1 MKKFLTV
8 IYLTFSAGLT
18 PVAAKFVTAEI
29 SPLSLAF
36 FRFGIATLL
45 LFLFFKIKGI
55 SFKIERK
62 DIWYIVML
70 GALCI
75 PINHFFFLV
84 GIKMSTA
91 SNSGVMYA
99 LTPMIA
105 YLLSIYL
112 KNEKYD
118 LKKILTI
125 SLTIIGIIIIFW
137 ESLIQSLEQQN
148 NLFLGNILLFFAVSS
163 WAVYI
168 TLSKKMID
176 KYGSLKT
183 STLAFIA
190 GMILFIPLFIYDYP
204 NFSLDKLSVGGII
217 GFIHLSVFVAF
228 LGYFIYSYSTKF
240 IKISTLATLT
250 NLSPIVTI
258 VFSYFLLGEQMTVYF
273 ITGAIITISGVFLT
287 QIFSEKE
294 LKND

>member
-1 MKKFLTV
+1 LKKFLTV
-8 IYLTFSAGLT
+8 LYLTFSAGLT
-18 PVAAKFVTAEI
+18 PVAAKYVTAEI

-36 FRFGIATLL
+36 FRFGLATVL
-45 LFLFFKIKGI
+45 LFIFFKVKGI
-55 SFKIERK
+55 SFKIDRK
-62 DIWYIVML
+62 DILYLVML

-75 PINHFFFLV
+75 PVNQFFFLV

-105 YLLSIYL
+105 YLISIYI
-112 KNEKYD
+112 KNEKYNF
-118 LKKILTI
+118 KKLITI
-125 SLTIIGIIIIFW
+125 SLTIIGIVIIFW
-137 ESLIQSLEQQN
+137 ESLLQSLEQQS

-163 WAVYI
+163 WAIYV

-190 GMILFIPLFIYDYP
+190 GMILFIPLFIYDLP
-204 NFSLDKLSVGGII
+204 NFNLDKLTFGGVI

-258 VFSYFLLGEQMTVYF
+258 VFSYFLLGEKLSVYF
-273 ITGAIITISGVFLT
+273 ITGASITILGVFLT
-287 QIFSEKE
+287 QFYSDKE
-294 LKND
+294 ILND

>member
-1 MKKFLTV
+1 MRKFLTV
-8 IYLTFSAGLT
+8 FYLTFSAGLT
-18 PVAAKFVTAEI
+18 PVAAKFVTSEI

-36 FRFGIATLL
+36 FRFGLATLL
-45 LFLFFKIKGI
+45 LFIFFKIKGI
-55 SFKIERK
+55 SFKIDKK
-62 DIWYIVML
+62 DIAYIILL

-75 PINHFFFLV
+75 PINQFFFLV

-99 LTPMIA
+99 LTPMIV
-105 YLLSIYL
+105 YLISIYI
-112 KNEKYD
+112 KNEKYN

-125 SLTIIGIIIIFW
+125 SLTILGIIIVFW
-137 ESLIQSLEQQN
+137 ESLMQSLEQQS
-148 NLFLGNILLFFAVSS
+148 NLFYGNILLFFAVVS

-190 GMILFIPLFIYDYP
+190 GMILFIPIFIYDYP
-204 NFSLDKLSVGGII
+204 NFNLDKLTFAGII

-240 IKISTLATLT
+240 IKISVLTTLT

-258 VFSYFLLGEQMTVYF
+258 VFSYLLLGEKLTLYF
-273 ITGAIITISGVFLT
+273 VIGSVITISGVFLT
-287 QIFSEKE
+287 QIFSNKE
-294 LKND
+294 LKQ